1 MSCCSRACAY
11 SSLSSTS
18 CETIGL
24 TIGCGRA
31 GDAARRS
38 REAGHCDA
46 TRPPNGTAAEKAGR
60 QAREFLRV
68 YCCALCGCRPRFL
81 YTTESRCT
89 SWSPRAVGPVSM
101 PRPSRL
107 PNRTV
112 VKVSY
117 SFKLNYQKQHLTLVP
132 LRPEPCTL
140 AVRPSR
146 GSHIGQ
152 DCPSARLERPSSSA
166 EWPSAVVVLGRRRI
180 GAAAACPGSSGV
192 RVRARSR
199 RYRQRR

>member
-1 MSCCSRACAY
+1 MR
-11 SSLSSTS
+11 L
-18 CETIGL
+18 G
-24 TIGCGRA
+24 
-31 GDAARRS
+31 ARGKPVSQSVISRS
-38 REAGHCDA
+38 RPARVTA
-46 TRPPNGTAAEKAGR
+46 TRPDLNPTSERNGSEKGR
-60 QAREFLRV
+60 PPGERVFESIQV
-68 YCCALCGCRPRFL
+68 YCRVRCPLPRVSFILLRLVL
-81 YTTESRCT
+81 YVLVAARV
-89 SWSPRAVGPVSM
+89 AVGPNDG
-101 PRPSRL
+101 L
-107 PNRTV
+107 
-112 VKVSY
+112 
-117 SFKLNYQKQHLTLVP
+117 KLDYQKQHLTLVPLRP

>member
-1 MSCCSRACAY
+1 MRP
-11 SSLSSTS
+11 
-18 CETIGL
+18 GG
-24 TIGCGRA
+24 GCGSALA
-31 GDAARRS
+31 GSGSLRRDPTS
-38 REAGHCDA
+38 ERNGSGKG
-46 TRPPNGTAAEKAGR
+46 RPPGE
-60 QAREFLRV
+60 RV
-68 YCCALCGCRPRFL
+68 FESILLCPVRLPRVSFIL
-81 YTTESRCT
+81 LSRCT

-152 DCPSARLERPSSSA
+152 DCPSARFEPPSSSA